1 MCSQPRNMFSAVWVV
16 VPTYTIQ
23 FFMFRR
29 ALLPEVSNINTCLGQ
44 NQISLLFGHTCM
56 KIMSCSQINLP
67 VKISKTLRNTQN
79 LPKYAKLRKLQKI
92 RVLSRK
98 LFKGGSTNPPK
109 KCFFG
114 IAGKKCVSR
123 KKRITSIWAWTAYK
137 RKKHAFWHIF
147 SHYSPLETGTGH
159 MGKFG

>member
-1 MCSQPRNMFSAVWVV
+1 
-16 VPTYTIQ
+16 
-23 FFMFRR
+23 
-29 ALLPEVSNINTCLGQ
+29 
-44 NQISLLFGHTCM
+44 
-56 KIMSCSQINLP
+56 
-67 VKISKTLRNTQN
+67 

-137 RKKHAFWHIF
+137 RKKHAFWHVF

-159 MGKFG
+159 MASPAYNCPFFDRKYAKNARFGHSEGETWVRAWLKNEKKSLSTDLSKELLFVRIW